1 MTPQW
6 DFDFIGRTPS
16 RPKRWPILAVLLV
29 AMLAAMWW
37 QQQRNAE
44 AEALQAAVAQAQQH
58 LREAQLKAQANA
70 RAANSQSFD
79 ASAWDVAW
87 LDERLRELEACVP
100 GSGVVHQLQ
109 YTAAPRSA
117 RVSIKE
123 VRRSAVE
130 ILLKCLNSTE
140 GASADWGL
148 LNLEQGAESIEI
160 TLISRASK
168 TP

>member
-6 DFDFIGRTPS
+6 DFDFIDRTPS
-16 RPKRWPILAVLLV
+16 RRKRGPILALLAV
-29 AMLAAMWW
+29 ALLALLWW

-70 RAANSQSFD
+70 RAANSPSFD

-109 YTAAPRSA
+109 YTAVPRGA

-123 VRRSAVE
+123 VPKRGLDA
-130 ILLKCLNSTE
+130 LLECLNTD
-140 GASADWGL
+140 GQQAWRL
-148 LNLEQGAESIEI
+148 LNMSERDLGLEIELV
-160 TLISRASK
+160 TRE
-168 TP
+168 PR